1 MPSLPI
7 TPKYDP
13 GPEIGVST
21 PTRMTFFSC
30 ACAAKV
36 AQASA
41 RIAPSSASFIDS
53 LLGRCGQCT
62 KAARFPQG
70 LTDAERKR
78 DFSLQPGRRSMQ
90 SRVFGGHGT

>member
-13 GPEIGVST
+13 GPEIGIST
-21 PTRMTFFSC
+21 PTRMTFSC

-36 AQASA
+36 AQANA
-41 RIAPSSASFIDS
+41 RIAPLSASFIDS

-70 LTDAERKR
+70 LTDAERNR
-78 DFSLQPGRRSMQ
+78 DFCLHPGRRSMQ
-90 SRVFGGHGT
+90 SRGFGGHGT